1 MADSKNKKTTPAA
14 STAKKTAATTK
25 AASKPVTKSKAAAN
39 NATSKATTT
48 VKATTDSTKPATTKP
63 ATTKSATT
71 KSATTKSATTKSATT
86 KSASQGKT
94 KESESIKAT
103 EKTTEKSAAPKTATA
118 PSKKEKSSGA
128 GIAFLALLC
137 SLGALGLS
145 GYNYYLQNLS
155 PQSKQS
161 QNSLL
166 TGVNEI
172 KSNVTEFGTVIT
184 GLQKEVQDFKESQ
197 SQYITEDTLT
207 AAVKEG
213 VDKAVQ
219 NLPDLPDIGPK
230 SLGLEAQEEAEKNQ
244 LETQDNLD
252 ATNATGSLGGNSK
265 ETDQV
270 TTDVTTTHSEVST
283 SVDKQETSNEQIE
296 DDSFWSWNRAKRDM
310 KDMLKSFI
318 KIEKTEQD

>member
-48 VKATTDSTKPATTKP
+48 VKATTDSKKRTSAKPATTKP
-63 ATTKSATT
+63 ASL
-71 KSATTKSATTKSATT
+71 
-86 KSASQGKT
+86 GKT

-118 PSKKEKSSGA
+118 SSKKEKRSGA
-128 GIAFLALLC
+128 GMAFLALLC

-197 SQYITEDTLT
+197 AQYITEDTLT

-252 ATNATGSLGGNSK
+252 ATNATDSLGGNSK

-270 TTDVTTTHSEVST
+270 TTDITTTHSEVST

>member
-48 VKATTDSTKPATTKP
+48 VKATTDS
-63 ATTKSATT
+63 
-71 KSATTKSATTKSATT
+71 TKSATTKSATT

-252 ATNATGSLGGNSK
+252 ATKATGSLGGNSK

>member
-63 ATTKSATT
+63 
-71 KSATTKSATTKSATT
+71 ATTKSATT

>member
-48 VKATTDSTKPATTKP
+48 VKATTDSKKRTSAKPATTKP
-63 ATTKSATT
+63 ASL
-71 KSATTKSATTKSATT
+71 
-86 KSASQGKT
+86 GKT

-118 PSKKEKSSGA
+118 PSKKEKSNGA

-197 SQYITEDTLT
+197 AQYITEDTLT

-252 ATNATGSLGGNSK
+252 ATNATDSLGGNSK

-270 TTDVTTTHSEVST
+270 TTDITTTHSEVST

>member
-1 MADSKNKKTTPAA
+1 M
-14 STAKKTAATTK
+14 
-25 AASKPVTKSKAAAN
+25 
-39 NATSKATTT
+39 
-48 VKATTDSTKPATTKP
+48 
-63 ATTKSATT
+63 
-71 KSATTKSATTKSATT
+71 
-86 KSASQGKT
+86 
-94 KESESIKAT
+94 
-103 EKTTEKSAAPKTATA
+103 
-118 PSKKEKSSGA
+118 
-128 GIAFLALLC
+128 
-137 SLGALGLS
+137 GLS

-230 SLGLEAQEEAEKNQ
+230 SLGLETQEEAEKNQ